1 MLLGRRRRRRIIT
14 DITANTTTTTTTTA
28 NPKSYATQAHA
39 RFGRE
44 KTRRRSSVEQG

>member
-1 MLLGRRRRRRIIT
+1 MLLGSRRRRRT
-14 DITANTTTTTTTTA
+14 DITATTTTTTA